1 LQNLSNINASLS
13 CASGQINDGATIT
26 ATSVQANIYTQ
37 SQSNT
42 VTITIY
48 DRNGNV
54 LSSVNHANATFSN
67 LSHGQQYSI
76 KFVESNGSSSTE
88 KTIHFYVN

>member
-1 LQNLSNINASLS
+1 MQNLSNINASLS

-67 LSHGQQYSI
+67 LSQQYSI